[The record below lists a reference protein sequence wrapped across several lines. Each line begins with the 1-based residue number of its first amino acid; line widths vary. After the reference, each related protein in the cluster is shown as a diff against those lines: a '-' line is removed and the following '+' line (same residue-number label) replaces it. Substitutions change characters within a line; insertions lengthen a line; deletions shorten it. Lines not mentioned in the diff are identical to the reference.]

1 FAIDGVDLE
10 FEDSALRAVASK
22 AIALNTGA
30 RGLRA
35 ILEDTLLD
43 LMFEIPSDK
52 HIEKVIVT
60 KEAIEKSK
68 EPVVIKKSLA
78 DDVDQIA

>member
-1 FAIDGVDLE
+1 
-10 FEDSALRAVASK
+10 
-22 AIALNTGA
+22 ALNTGA

-52 HIEKVIVT
+52 QIEKVVVT
-60 KEAIEKSK
+60 KESIEKS
-68 EPVVIKKSLA
+68 EAPLVVRKSLQT
-78 DDVDQIA
+78 DIDQIA